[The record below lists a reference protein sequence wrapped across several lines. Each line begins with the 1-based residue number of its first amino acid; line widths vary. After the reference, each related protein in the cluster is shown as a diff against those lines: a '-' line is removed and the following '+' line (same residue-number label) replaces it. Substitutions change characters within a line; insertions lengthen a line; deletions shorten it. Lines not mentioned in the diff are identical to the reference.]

1 LFADPA
7 QLLKPPYPNNPPN
20 APILSWSPDV
30 GLTMSTADPE
40 GDDVFY
46 TVIWGDGSNSDWL
59 GPYHSGEEV
68 TVTHTWESPGTYT
81 VRAIAK
87 DIYNAISDWS
97 DPLFV
102 ETPAPQLTIESID
115 GVFGITI
122 TMKNTGN
129 ENLTIIGWNISLNG
143 GLILFG
149 KYRYGLVNSLPVEV
163 SETVHSFVLG
173 FGKTTIIVNA
183 FSSQGATATKTV
195 SGFVFGVL
203 VFGLK

>member
-1 LFADPA
+1 M
-7 QLLKPPYPNNPPN
+7 N
-20 APILSWSPDV
+20 
-30 GLTMSTADPE
+30 TTDPE

-46 TVIWGDGSNSDWL
+46 TIIWGDGSNSDWL
-59 GPYHSGEEV
+59 GPFHSGEKV

-102 ETPAPQLTIESID
+102 ETPAPQLIIESIN

-129 ENLTIIGWNISLNG
+129 ENLSVIGWNISLNG
-143 GLILFG
+143 GLIPFG
-149 KYRYGLVNSLPVEV
+149 KYRYGLVNSLPVEA

-173 FGKTTIIVNA
+173 FGKTTITVNA
-183 FSSQGATATKTV
+183 FSAQGVKAEKTV
-195 SGFVFGVL
+195 SGFVFGVF